1 MAKSAKSASAA
12 ERAYA
17 LILHKRSRK
26 KIPDFES
33 MEELSLVPYLDVMM
47 NLVIFMLVTIASFLP
62 MGILTIYPPAI
73 KTDDAVAA
81 QTPPP
86 SIQFTVAISLDT
98 GFYVSTADNPP
109 APIAKTANGDFNYE
123 ELAKKAVELKDK
135 HKEERTVTIVADR
148 AVRYE
153 VLIKTMDALRF
164 KDGKN
169 LFDDVKFGEAR

>member
-1 MAKSAKSASAA
+1 MARPAKSASAS
-12 ERAYA
+12 ERTYA

-26 KIPDFES
+26 KIPDFEA
-33 MEELSLVPYLDVMM
+33 MEEIALVPYLDVMM
-47 NLVIFMLVTIASFLP
+47 NLVIFMLVTIASFMPL
-62 MGILTIYPPAI
+62 GILTIYPPAI
-73 KTDDAVAA
+73 RTDDAAEA
-81 QTPPP
+81 TTPPP

-98 GFYVSTADNPP
+98 GFFVSTADNPP
-109 APIAKTANGDFNYE
+109 APIAKAPNGDFNYD
-123 ELAKKAVELKDK
+123 ELAKRAVALKEK

-153 VLIKTMDALRF
+153 VLIKTMDALRY

>member
-1 MAKSAKSASAA
+1 MAKSAKSVSAA

-47 NLVIFMLVTIASFLP
+47 NLVIFMLVTIASFMPL
-62 MGILTIYPPAI
+62 GILTIYPPAI
-73 KTDDAVAA
+73 KADDAVAT
-81 QTPPP
+81 QVPPP

-98 GFYVSTADNPP
+98 GFYVSTADKPP
-109 APIAKTANGDFNYE
+109 APIPKTANGEFNYE
-123 ELAKKAVELKDK
+123 ELGKQAAALKEK
-135 HKEERTVTIVADR
+135 NKEERTVTIVADR
-148 AVRYE
+148 PVRYE
-153 VLIKTMDALRF
+153 VLIKTMDALRHRE
-164 KDGKN
+164 GKN